1 MNRQINKSFVGKS
14 IWMGVAFIVILVAGI
29 SVLRGYQLHIKDEY
43 DQKLSHIST
52 HKAMLFN
59 IEQIADS
66 ALFEGRGYLAFGK
79 DPFIAQVN
87 EQERRLEDEL
97 KLFFNHIDTTDEQQL
112 YNEFQAFKQWYFD
125 DAFPKVVQ
133 YKKEKNEAAIDK
145 VADDEGGTD
154 KVNSFLALLEEEN
167 KKLQLKYE
175 QTLSEKEKKTTF
187 AQTMFFLFL
196 GMMVLVL
203 LALFTAVIRQV
214 ILPLKGLAFTASQ
227 ISHGAYIDS
236 LDYTKRDDEIGAL
249 SRSLEK
255 MIQDLQQNEQELM
268 AQNEELLAQQDEL
281 NEQQDKLQQAFAKTK
296 ENEEALLRRNQFIRA
311 LANTLNKCE
320 LLGNVMDSMVHFT
333 KATKGIIVLMDE
345 GKSYASHG
353 LVEKEEHQF
362 LQSLDESSI
371 IAKLQTSMKPYMIKR
386 ESSSS
391 ERGYVTDPYYYY
403 DLILPIVHDDKELLA
418 VIMVSRSGEGFAEKE
433 IEEYTGFCQQISLSL
448 EKLHMYE
455 EAENS
460 RQTVQ
465 DILNTIHEGIQLFDE
480 EGRILLVNETLCDMM
495 GEESEALLQKSS
507 DDWVELIQEKVEEPE
522 GLIEFIRKAIHQQP
536 QEASYI
542 FKLRNGST
550 QIIQLYP
557 ETLHREDHKFGTI
570 FVYRDITKQY
580 EVDQMKSEFVSTV
593 SHELRTPLSSVLG
606 FTELMLNKEL
616 PPQRQRKYLMTI
628 SQEASRLTALINDFL
643 DVQRMESGKQTY
655 NKNYYS
661 IQNVVEDVLTM
672 NKINTNIHDFIVDVQ
687 TKKLTIL
694 GDKDKLSQVFNN
706 LLSNAVKYS
715 PNGGKIIVRI
725 REEQSH
731 LKVDVIDEGLGI
743 PEESISHLFT
753 KFYRID
759 NTDRR
764 KIGGTGLG
772 LAIVKEIVKAHDGDI
787 HVQSQFGHGSTF
799 TVSFPLV
806 EDVSMIP
813 QVDSTDREYKA
824 HVVIIE
830 DDRSLANLLYEEL
843 KDNDFHVGHFT
854 DGETAVS
861 AIIEQLPDAVVV
873 DILLDNSIDGWAVI
887 KKLKENSKTEK
898 IPIFISTALDEQEK
912 GQHLGADGYLVKP
925 YQPSKLS
932 NHILQVLLEN
942 ERKGQ
947 IMVPNPEKNESE

>member
-1 MNRQINKSFVGKS
+1 MKRRINKSFVGKS
-14 IWMGVAFIVILVAGI
+14 IWMGITFIVILVAGI
-29 SVLRGYQLHIKDEY
+29 SVLRGYQIQIKNDY
-43 DQKLSHIST
+43 DKKLDHISA
-52 HKAMLFN
+52 HKEMLSN
-59 IEQIADS
+59 IQKIADS
-66 ALFEGRGYLAFGK
+66 ALFEGRGYLAFGADK
-79 DPFIAQVN
+79 FITQIN
-87 EQERRLEDEL
+87 EDERELEDEL
-97 KLFFNHIDTTDEQQL
+97 ESFSNHIDTVHEQQL
-112 YNEFQAFKQWYFD
+112 YSEMKAFKKWYFD
-125 DAFPKVVQ
+125 EAFPKAAQ
-133 YKKEKNEAAIDK
+133 YKKEKNETAVIK
-145 VADDEGGTD
+145 IADDEGGTERVVD
-154 KVNSFLALLEEEN
+154 FLSLLEDEN
-167 KKLQLKYE
+167 KKLQVKYE
-175 QTLSEKEKKTTF
+175 QTLIEKEEKTTF

-196 GMMVLVL
+196 GLMVLVL
-203 LALFTAVIRQV
+203 AGLFSIIIRQV
-214 ILPLKGLAFTASQ
+214 ILPLKGLALTASK
-227 ISHGAYIDS
+227 ISEGAYIDS
-236 LDYTKRDDEIGAL
+236 LDYTKREDEIGAL

-255 MIQDLQQNEQELM
+255 MIQDLQNNEQELM
-268 AQNEELLAQQDEL
+268 AQNEELMAQQDEL
-281 NEQQDKLQQAFAKTK
+281 NEQQDKLQDALAKTK
-296 ENEEALLRRNQFIRA
+296 ENKEILLRRNQFIHT

-320 LLGNVMDSMVHFT
+320 LLGNVMDSMIHFT

-345 GKSYASHG
+345 RKSYAGHG
-353 LVEKEEHQF
+353 LINKEERQF
-362 LQSLDESSI
+362 LQSLNESSI
-371 IAKLQTSMKPYMIKR
+371 VAKLQTSMKPYVIKR
-386 ESSSS
+386 ESLPS
-391 ERGYVTDPYYYY
+391 ERGYVTDPYYCY
-403 DLILPIVHDDKELLA
+403 DLILPIFHDDRELLA
-418 VIMVSRSGEGFAEKE
+418 VIMVSRSGEGFTEKE

-455 EAENS
+455 EAESN

-480 EGRILLVNETLCDMM
+480 EGRILLVNETLCDMI
-495 GEESEALLQKSS
+495 GEERAILLQKSS
-507 DDWVELIQEKVEEPE
+507 DEWMALIREKVEEPE
-522 GLIEFIRKAIHQQP
+522 GLIEFIRNAIHQQS
-536 QEASYI
+536 QEESFI
-542 FKLRNGST
+542 FKLMNGST

-557 ETLHREDHKFGTI
+557 ETLHRENHKFGTI

-655 NKNYYS
+655 TKNYYS
-661 IQNVVEDVLTM
+661 IQSVVEDVIAM
-672 NKINTNIHDFIVDVQ
+672 NKVNTNIHDFVVDVQ

-694 GDKDKLSQVFNN
+694 GDKDKLAQVFNN
-706 LLSNAVKYS
+706 LLNNAVKYS
-715 PNGGKIIVRI
+715 PNGGKIMVRI
-725 REEQSH
+725 REEQFH

-743 PEESISHLFT
+743 PEDSLPHLFT

-787 HVQSQFGHGSTF
+787 HVQSQFGQGSTF
-799 TVSFPLV
+799 TVSFPIV
-806 EDVSMIP
+806 EDVCMIL
-813 QVDSTDREYKA
+813 QGDSTDREYKA

-830 DDRSLANLLYEEL
+830 DDRSLANLLHEEL
-843 KDNDFHVGHFT
+843 KDNGFHVDHYT

-861 AIIEQLPDAVVV
+861 AIAEQLPDAVVV
-873 DILLDNSIDGWAVI
+873 DILLDNSIDGWTII
-887 KKLKENSKTEK
+887 KKLKENLQTEK

-947 IMVPNPEKNESE
+947 IMVPNPDIKST